1 MANTRE
7 LKARIASAEGILQI
21 TKSMKMVSA
30 SKLRRVQAAWNRMEP
45 MREGSQRL
53 LSQVLAGM
61 EAPGEPRYDLSLDAG
76 DYGEP
81 LLEDRPEKK
90 RACYVLLEGN
100 RGLCGVYNTALLKYL
115 EDCLQKEDR
124 DWSLVVCG
132 SWGQDVIEPALP
144 VLRRFAAFGDVPTA
158 AEAEE
163 LTDFLRRLY
172 VSGEADEIF
181 FVYQRYDSFLKQT
194 PCRTRFLPAQPAEG
208 SAGLTDWIFEPDKQS
223 LIRMLTELYV
233 GSMAYG
239 LLLEARTGE
248 HAARMASMTAAADNT
263 QELIAKLTL
272 ALNHARQAAITTEI
286 SEIAG
291 GAEALNGSRT

>member
-61 EAPGEPRYDLSLDAG
+61 EAPGEP
-76 DYGEP
+76 

-115 EDCLQKEDR
+115 EDCLQREDR

-144 VLRRFAAFGDVPTA
+144 VLRRFAAFGDVPTS

-163 LTDFLRRLY
+163 LTDFLRQLY

-181 FVYQRYDSFLKQT
+181 
-194 PCRTRFLPAQPAEG
+194 
-208 SAGLTDWIFEPDKQS
+208 AGVRANFF
-223 LIRMLTELYV
+223 
-233 GSMAYG
+233 
-239 LLLEARTGE
+239 
-248 HAARMASMTAAADNT
+248 
-263 QELIAKLTL
+263 
-272 ALNHARQAAITTEI
+272 
-286 SEIAG
+286 
-291 GAEALNGSRT
+291 

>member
-61 EAPGEPRYDLSLDAG
+61 EAPGEP
-76 DYGEP
+76 

-115 EDCLQKEDR
+115 EDCLQREDR

-172 VSGEADEIF
+172 VSGQADEIF

-194 PCRTRFLPAQPAEG
+194 PCHTRFLPAQPVEG

-272 ALNHARQAAITTEI
+272 SLNHARQAAITTEI